1 MTPVTE
7 LISVRHTD
15 LYIDGGWRPA
25 SDGQRIDVTDPA
37 TAEVIATVA
46 SASVP
51 DALKAV
57 EAADRAFRPWAARP
71 PRERAEMLR
80 KTFELM
86 MRDQDKLAELMVREN
101 GKTLAEARGE
111 VAYAAEFFRWFSEEA
126 VRNIGSVSIAPS
138 GANRILVEHQP
149 IGVSVL
155 VTPWNFPAA
164 MATRKIGPALA
175 AGCTVVL
182 KPASETPLSA
192 LAVADLLEQ
201 AGVPKGVVNVIP
213 SKRSSEVV
221 KAMLKDPRVRKL
233 SFTGSTEVGRILLAQ
248 AAENVISCSMELGGN
263 APFIVL
269 DDADLDAALEGAM
282 IAKMRNTGQS
292 CIAANRF
299 YVDAK
304 VADKFGDMLA
314 RSMGALLVGSGLD
327 TNVKVGPVIND
338 PARQK
343 MLGLVQEA
351 AGHGARVLTG
361 GTAPNRPGYFVPPT
375 VLSNVAPE
383 EHILKEEIFGP
394 IAPIVTF
401 RDIDQ
406 AIGYANKTERGLAS
420 YVYTRDRAKD
430 LRVAEA
436 AGAIAGSAASP
447 KTPPSKQEIAK
458 RILATPAGKTL
469 TPTARIALE
478 AIARGDHRAT
488 PDSNGISAPATTRQP
503 RGLKPSGG
511 PLPNVRVNDPGK
523 DSNQADQTTQSE
535 TSIAVANFNVAVGY
549 NDSQRTLLVLTA
561 ASNLSGVSYST
572 DGGQTFTDGGTI
584 PNAPAKNNFGD
595 PWLATDSSGAMYY
608 SNLVLDFSSFSLLVG
623 VAKSTDGGKT
633 WSQANPITPPPGNEL
648 GYSADKDAMVAAG
661 AGNLYDTWDDFTTTF
676 DSNTGVFTVYS
687 GLPVAHSTDGSGSW
701 SIAYADKAVLFS
713 FDPNKPP
720 DCSFHQYIGAMPLV
734 AADGTVYEAALKFGA
749 DDPNCTFAV
758 PITEE
763 EW

>member
-57 EAADRAFRPWAARP
+57 EAAEKAFRQWSARP

-213 SKRSSEVV
+213 SKRSAEVV
-221 KAMLKDPRVRKL
+221 KAMLKDSRVRKL

-248 AAENVISCSMELGGN
+248 AAENVISCSMERGGN

-269 DDADLDAALEGAM
+269 ADADLDAALEGA
-282 IAKMRNTGQS
+282 IVAKMRNTGQS

-299 YVDAK
+299 YAEAP
-304 VADKFGDMLA
+304 VAEKFSSILA
-314 RSMGALLVGSGLD
+314 RRDVSRCQRGDRLCEQDGSWARLLRVHARPGQRPGGRRGDRVGHGRTEPRIHLRPGGALRRGQAERD
-327 TNVKVGPVIND
+327 
-338 PARQK
+338 
-343 MLGLVQEA
+343 
-351 AGHGARVLTG
+351 
-361 GTAPNRPGYFVPPT
+361 RP
-375 VLSNVAPE
+375 
-383 EHILKEEIFGP
+383 
-394 IAPIVTF
+394 
-401 RDIDQ
+401 
-406 AIGYANKTERGLAS
+406 RGLA
-420 YVYTRDRAKD
+420 RR
-430 LRVAEA
+430 
-436 AGAIAGSAASP
+436 IAG
-447 KTPPSKQEIAK
+447 
-458 RILATPAGKTL
+458 
-469 TPTARIALE
+469 
-478 AIARGDHRAT
+478 
-488 PDSNGISAPATTRQP
+488 
-503 RGLKPSGG
+503 
-511 PLPNVRVNDPGK
+511 
-523 DSNQADQTTQSE
+523 
-535 TSIAVANFNVAVGY
+535 
-549 NDSQRTLLVLTA
+549 
-561 ASNLSGVSYST
+561 VSR
-572 DGGQTFTDGGTI
+572 
-584 PNAPAKNNFGD
+584 
-595 PWLATDSSGAMYY
+595 
-608 SNLVLDFSSFSLLVG
+608 
-623 VAKSTDGGKT
+623 
-633 WSQANPITPPPGNEL
+633 
-648 GYSADKDAMVAAG
+648 
-661 AGNLYDTWDDFTTTF
+661 
-676 DSNTGVFTVYS
+676 
-687 GLPVAHSTDGSGSW
+687 
-701 SIAYADKAVLFS
+701 
-713 FDPNKPP
+713 
-720 DCSFHQYIGAMPLV
+720 
-734 AADGTVYEAALKFGA
+734 
-749 DDPNCTFAV
+749 
-758 PITEE
+758 
-763 EW
+763 

>member
-15 LYIDGGWRPA
+15 LYVDGGWRPA
-25 SDGQRIDVTDPA
+25 SDGQRIEVTDPA

-46 SASVP
+46 SASVE
-51 DALKAV
+51 DALLAV
-57 EAADRAFRPWAARP
+57 EAAEKAFRPWSARP

-86 MRDQDKLAELMVREN
+86 MRDRDKLAELMVREN

-221 KAMLKDPRVRKL
+221 KAMLKDSRVRKL

-269 DDADLDAALEGAM
+269 EDAELDAALDGAPVREL
-282 IAKMRNTGQS
+282 RNTGQS

-299 YVDAK
+299 YADRQ
-304 VADKFGDMLA
+304 VAEKFSSMLA
-314 RSMGALLVGSGLD
+314 RAMGSMTVGSGLD
-327 TNVKVGPVIND
+327 PQVKVGTVIND

-343 MLGLVQEA
+343 MLGLVQDA

-361 GTAPNRPGYFVPPT
+361 GKAPNRIGYLVLRTLISEVP
-375 VLSNVAPE
+375 AD
-383 EHILKEEIFGP
+383 EHSLKEEVFGP
-394 IAPIVTF
+394 IAPVVTF
-401 RDIDQ
+401 RDLNQ
-406 AIGYANKTERGLAS
+406 AIEFANKSERGLAS
-420 YVYTRDRAKD
+420 YVYTR
-430 LRVAEA
+430 
-436 AGAIAGSAASP
+436 
-447 KTPPSKQEIAK
+447 
-458 RILATPAGKTL
+458 
-469 TPTARIALE
+469 AL
-478 AIARGDHRAT
+478 
-488 PDSNGISAPATTRQP
+488 
-503 RGLKPSGG
+503 
-511 PLPNVRVNDPGK
+511 
-523 DSNQADQTTQSE
+523 
-535 TSIAVANFNVAVGY
+535 
-549 NDSQRTLLVLTA
+549 
-561 ASNLSGVSYST
+561 
-572 DGGQTFTDGGTI
+572 
-584 PNAPAKNNFGD
+584 
-595 PWLATDSSGAMYY
+595 
-608 SNLVLDFSSFSLLVG
+608 
-623 VAKSTDGGKT
+623 
-633 WSQANPITPPPGNEL
+633 SQAL
-648 GYSADKDAMVAAG
+648 
-661 AGNLYDTWDDFTTTF
+661 
-676 DSNTGVFTVYS
+676 
-687 GLPVAHSTDGSGSW
+687 
-701 SIAYADKAVLFS
+701 
-713 FDPNKPP
+713 
-720 DCSFHQYIGAMPLV
+720 
-734 AADGTVYEAALKFGA
+734 
-749 DDPNCTFAV
+749 
-758 PITEE
+758 
-763 EW
+763 